1 MKCGP
6 IVLTFAETLHFISAA
21 VKHVTQCRTEPS
33 KQTILVFPFT
43 SDQYSLGIG
52 LDGHR
57 HGRYSISVS
66 TEPTEVTP
74 LSVLSTEDIQRC
86 LGKVWLQLVRGHL
99 PPSLPVSGG
108 RAVFVTSLGL
118 LASNHHWAGLG
129 WAGWAGLGWE
139 GVNIGGGENTGDQR
153 LPCTAALLQH
163 CSTTAQSG
171 PHLRSQTPHHLHL

>member
-21 VKHVTQCRTEPS
+21 VKHVTLSRSAGQSRGRRLS
-33 KQTILVFPFT
+33 WFFLFT
-43 SDQYSLGIG
+43 SDQHSVGLG

-99 PPSLPVSGG
+99 PPPPGVWRRSCLCYL
-108 RAVFVTSLGL
+108 T
-118 LASNHHWAGLG
+118 WAPG
-129 WAGWAGLGWE
+129 
-139 GVNIGGGENTGDQR
+139 
-153 LPCTAALLQH
+153 
-163 CSTTAQSG
+163 
-171 PHLRSQTPHHLHL
+171 

>member
-21 VKHVTQCRTEPS
+21 VKHVTIVTQCRTEPS

-66 TEPTEVTP
+66 TEPTEVTT

-108 RAVFVTSLGL
+108 GAVFVTSLGL
-118 LASNHHWAGLG
+118 LASNHHWAG
-129 WAGWAGLGWE
+129 WAGLGWA
-139 GVNIGGGENTGDQR
+139 GRG
-153 LPCTAALLQH
+153 
-163 CSTTAQSG
+163 
-171 PHLRSQTPHHLHL
+171 

>member
-21 VKHVTQCRTEPS
+21 VKHVTIVTQCRTEPS

-108 RAVFVTSLGL
+108 GAVFVTSLGL

-129 WAGWAGLGWE
+129 WAGL
-139 GVNIGGGENTGDQR
+139 GGGKYWWRREHR
-153 LPCTAALLQH
+153 RPEAAVH
-163 CSTTAQSG
+163 CSTTAVLQ
-171 PHLRSQTPHHLHL
+171 HRVDHILDYIQ